1 MKKRDNAYKFA
12 DEFMK
17 FMANSYDRRS
27 DYTSMG
33 YKQSMKMF
41 LVYAE
46 KIKRVKPSSFG
57 LEYFTYD
64 NLTEYM
70 NWMRYEK
77 GLSPQ
82 TCNLR
87 MSQIIAFLKF
97 VANDPQYRAIY
108 MKASYV
114 ARFRVAVSDNVV
126 GPLSKDAI
134 LHLIEIPGTDTEI
147 GLKYTTMLTLL
158 YSTATRISEIL
169 SLKIS
174 DIFLGEPRP
183 YINVLGKGNRF
194 RRLTLVKTLKKHL
207 KSYIQRIHGDKPN
220 PNDYLFFS
228 RCKGKNEK
236 CSTRSVNK
244 QINVYLSIARKKYP
258 ELPVHIHTHQ
268 FRHSMATHLIDD
280 GVNVFCVSKF
290 LGHKSVSTTMKYIG
304 ITPKMTEKAIAQIE
318 STSLNPISPKWKT
331 TTSLADLIK

>member
-12 DEFMK
+12 NEFMK
-17 FMANSYDRRS
+17 FMANSYERRS
-27 DYTSMG
+27 DYTSIG
-33 YKQSMKMF
+33 YKQSMTMF
-41 LVYAE
+41 LDYAE
-46 KIKRVKPSSFG
+46 KVKKVKPSSFG

-70 NWMRYEK
+70 NWLRYEK
-77 GLSPQ
+77 NLSPQ

-97 VANDPQYRAIY
+97 VAREPQYRAIY
-108 MKASYV
+108 MEASYV
-114 ARFRVAVSDNVV
+114 ARFKVTVHDNIV
-126 GPLSKDAI
+126 GPLSKEAI
-134 LHLIEIPGTDTEI
+134 KHLIKIPGTDTET

-174 DIFLGEPRP
+174 DVFLGEPTP
-183 YINVLGKGNRF
+183 HIMVLGKGNRF
-194 RRLTLVKTLKKHL
+194 RKITLVKSLREHV
-207 KSYIQRIHGDKPN
+207 KSYIQKLHGEKSD

-228 RCKGKNEK
+228 RCKGKTEK
-236 CSTRSVNK
+236 CTTRSVNK

-258 ELPVHIHTHQ
+258 ELPEHIHTHQ
-268 FRHSMATHLIDD
+268 FRHSMATHMIDD
-280 GVNVFCVSKF
+280 GVNVFSVSKF

-304 ITPKMTEKAIAQIE
+304 ITPKMTEKAISQIE
-318 STSLNPISPKWKT
+318 STSSLTITPKWKKQAKL
-331 TTSLADLIK
+331 SDLIK